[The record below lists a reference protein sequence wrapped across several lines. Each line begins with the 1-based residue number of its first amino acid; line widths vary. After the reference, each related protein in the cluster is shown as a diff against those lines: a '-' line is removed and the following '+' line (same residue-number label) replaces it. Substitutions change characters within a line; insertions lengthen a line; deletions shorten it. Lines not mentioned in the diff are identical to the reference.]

1 MYDAAVG
8 RWHSVDPKAEWY
20 YSDSPY
26 NYTLNNPIFFID
38 PNGEYVES
46 AIEVVSLGTGLKS
59 LWSNIKSGKIGAAI
73 VDGLGI
79 VADGAALLA
88 PGIPGGA
95 GTLIKAVRAGD
106 KIADGVKAGKAAEN
120 TVLAGK
126 ALDKASDGAKAGK
139 KTYGSK
145 GKPDH
150 QSKVEELKKKAQ
162 DENPGKTVVTEKKI
176 QGHNSNRRPDVQV
189 VDPQTGRAT
198 KVYEAER
205 RPGSTRNK
213 KREAEYKKLD
223 IPNETHKVD

>member
-8 RWHSVDPKAEWY
+8 RWHVVDPKAEWY

-59 LWSNIKSGKIGAAI
+59 LWGNIKRGKIGAAI
-73 VDGLGI
+73 VDGLGV

-120 TVLAGK
+120 TVQAGK
-126 ALDKASDGAKAGK
+126 ALDKANDGK
-139 KTYGSK
+139 KAIQQPAKNLGQK
-145 GKPDH
+145 K
-150 QSKVEELKKKAQ
+150 QSKNLVEEAKESQLKKDQKKVRQENREAQ
-162 DENPGKTVVTEKKI
+162 TSRGNSRDG
-176 QGHNSNRRPDVQV
+176 NSNQTSRGSHSKTSTGNKGDKHSNAEARRLRDQK
-189 VDPQTGRAT
+189 RAD
-198 KVYEAER
+198 ER
-205 RPGSTRNK
+205 KN
-213 KREAEYKKLD
+213 
-223 IPNETHKVD
+223 